1 MDCPRSGPW
10 GGWAPLFI
18 LSTLAALLSGMSP
31 AFAGP
36 QRETGVKY
44 TAVFIP
50 KFKAPWFDRME
61 AGLEK
66 AGAEIGINV
75 TQKAPS
81 SADLTAQVKLIEDA
95 TNQGADAI
103 LVVPGTDP
111 SIESA
116 FGLARTKKIAIITN
130 QSPQEGN
137 ADVDVEMIDT
147 TLFGRMA
154 LEEMAKAMGSP
165 VGQYAVFV
173 GSFTTPDHNGW
184 ADAAISLARQ
194 KFPDLKL
201 VGERFPVSEDPGLS
215 RQTALDIIAS
225 YPGIKAFLVFGSQG
239 GPGVAQAVREKDRVG
254 SIAVIGT
261 TGPTQAGPF
270 LKDGSLSASILWDP
284 ADAGYAMAYLARL
297 VLDGKRSMIGP
308 DLEIPGLGK
317 PISFAENTLIYNR
330 PIVLTRDNVD
340 QLSGF

>member
-1 MDCPRSGPW
+1 
-10 GGWAPLFI
+10 
-18 LSTLAALLSGMSP
+18 MSP

-36 QRETGVKY
+36 QKETGVKY

-50 KFKAPWFDRME
+50 KFKAPWFDRMQ
-61 AGLEK
+61 AGLTK

-95 TNQGADAI
+95 TNQGNDAI
-103 LVVPGTDP
+103 LVVPGADP

-116 FGLARTKKIAIITN
+116 FGLARTKRIAIVTN
-130 QSPQEGN
+130 QSPQQGN

-154 LEEMAKAMGSP
+154 MEEMAKAMASP
-165 VGQYAVFV
+165 AGQYAVFV

-201 VGERFPVSEDPGLS
+201 VGERFPVSEDQGLS
-215 RQTALDIIAS
+215 RQTALDLIAS
-225 YPGIKAFLVFGSQG
+225 SPGIKAFLVFGSQG
-239 GPGVAQAVREKDRVG
+239 GPGVAQAVQEKERVG

-261 TGPTQAGPF
+261 TGPTQAAPF

-284 ADAGYAMAYLARL
+284 AEAGYAMAYLARL

-308 DLEIPGLGK
+308 DLEIPGLGR

-330 PIVLTRDNVD
+330 PIILTRDNVD
-340 QLSGF
+340 QFSGF